1 MAIAV
6 ISEIKMGYKAGLI
19 SSKIIRIIFGI
30 LETVFLKERILVQD

>member
-6 ISEIKMGYKAGLI
+6 ISEIQMGYKPGLI

-30 LETVFLKERILVQD
+30 LETVFLKKRI